1 MHIDII
7 TLHPQM
13 FAPLQ
18 QSIIGRA
25 AEQSVVNI
33 NIVNLR
39 DFGIGKYK
47 QVDDTPY
54 GGGAGMLLRVDVIS
68 EALESL
74 RKPTSHVVLMD
85 PSGQPFT
92 QNGARQLSKIAH
104 LILICGHYGGVDSRV
119 RDHLVDATIS
129 IGDYVL
135 TGGELAAMVI
145 TDSVVRLLDGV
156 LGNQDSLSNESFT
169 ESLLEAPMYT
179 RPSEFQGHTVPE
191 ILLSGHHKRI
201 EEHRQASAIET
212 TQRLRPDLLNGSK
225 IKPA

>member
-13 FAPLQ
+13 FGPLE

-25 AEQSVVNI
+25 HEQSLVNI

-39 DFGIGKYK
+39 DYGIGRYK

-68 EALESL
+68 NAVTSM
-74 RKPTSHVVLMD
+74 RKPNSHVILMD
-85 PSGQPFT
+85 PSGQPFN
-92 QNGARQLSKIAH
+92 QHCAQHLCELSH

-119 RDHLVDATIS
+119 RDHLVDATMS

-135 TGGELAAMVI
+135 TGGELAAMVV
-145 TDSVVRLLDGV
+145 TDAVVRLINGV
-156 LGNQDSLSNESFT
+156 LGNRESLSNESFT
-169 ESLLEAPMYT
+169 RPLLEAPMYT
-179 RPSEFQGHTVPE
+179 RPSEFQGHRVPE
-191 ILLSGHHKRI
+191 VLLSGHHQKI
-201 EEHRQASAIET
+201 EAHRRASAIET
-212 TQRLRPDLLNGSK
+212 TRQLRPDLLKGST
-225 IKPA
+225 IKPS